1 MNTKID
7 IPTNLVVSFR
17 EKTIFSYEKMV
28 KVVKDNQ
35 VLFANLNYD
44 NWDGYSINWYDEKFK
59 DIEEPNW
66 ASEYAEATSYHELAY
81 LLDEMGQE

>member
-7 IPTNLVVSFR
+7 TPTNLTVSFR
-17 EKTIFSYEKMV
+17 EKIIFSYEKMV

-35 VLFANLNYD
+35 VLYANLNYD
-44 NWDGYSINWYDEKFK
+44 DWDGYSIKWYDENLK